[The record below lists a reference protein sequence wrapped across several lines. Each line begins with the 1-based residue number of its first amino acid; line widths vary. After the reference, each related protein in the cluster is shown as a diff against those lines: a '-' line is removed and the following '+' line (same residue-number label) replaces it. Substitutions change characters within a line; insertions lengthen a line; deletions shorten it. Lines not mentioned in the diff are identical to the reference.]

1 MLYSPI
7 VIQCLLN
14 PYSRFSPFHFLTHFH
29 CQYSIDDSFNF
40 QLCIDAIFVAFNLFN
55 QIYIKI

>member
-14 PYSRFSPFHFLTHFH
+14 PYSRFSPFHFLTHFQ
-29 CQYSIDDSFNF
+29 CQYFGDDSFNN
-40 QLCIDAIFVAFNLFN
+40 QLCIDCSTSWNLSV
-55 QIYIKI
+55 